1 MNLYYEFNG
10 EDYPYE
16 LSYKQISE
24 AVADICSNN
33 KSDYDV
39 IRDFINK
46 SDLEYE
52 CFMQYQ
58 EELADYFRCDAYE
71 KYKNDCA
78 DDEYWKN
85 TDIHGGI

>member
-1 MNLYYEFNG
+1 MKLYYQFNG
-10 EDYPYE
+10 EDYEYE
-16 LSYKQISE
+16 LSYKQTRE
-24 AVADICSNN
+24 AVADICSSN

-58 EELADYFRCDAYE
+58 EELAEYFRDEAYQ

-78 DDEYWKN
+78 DDDYWKN
-85 TDIHGGI
+85 TDIHGGV